1 MPSLKIA
8 RFAGRKTRAR
18 RAAAAVEFAV
28 VAPIMVMIAVGSIEL
43 GRSMMVL
50 DLLNNAARLGC
61 RMGVLPGNGNSD
73 ITTAVTNALS
83 DTGVQGAAAPV
94 IEVLPQGTS
103 NWVNPGDAGSAV
115 QGDTVRVTV
124 SVAYKNVSWLGF
136 NWFMSSG
143 ATLSGKIAMTKE

>member
-1 MPSLKIA
+1 MPSFRIA
-8 RFAGRKTRAR
+8 RFAGRKNRPR

-28 VAPIMVMIAVGSIEL
+28 VAPIMVMIVVGSIEL

-61 RMGVLPGNGNSD
+61 RVGVLPCNGNSD

-83 DTGVQGAAAPV
+83 GTGVQGAAAPV

-103 NWVNPGDAGSAV
+103 KWVSPGDAGSAV

-124 SVAYKNVSWLGF
+124 SVPYKNVSWLGF
-136 NWFMSSG
+136 NWFMSSS
-143 ATLSGKIAMTKE
+143 ATLTGKIAMTKE